1 MKTSTV
7 SNQTYYVI
15 FSIVIFIGVFYL
27 SKKNVQNF
35 HPGKLQESGDD
46 DVSTQEK
53 LISLSNKI
61 QEYMNSST
69 TMSNTEKKQKIAV
82 LGMEAHHLDHI
93 ETKDKKINSIAKL
106 LHKDVTHDLL
116 RIQYVLDSILM
127 IDDHSEINR
136 QEKYESLIKDIEE
149 TPDKNFKPE
158 SKEKLVKIIKRLA

>member
-15 FSIVIFIGVFYL
+15 FSIVILIGVFYL

-61 QEYMNSST
+61 QEYIESST
-69 TMSNTEKKQKIAV
+69 SMSNTEKKQKIAV
-82 LGMEAHHLDHI
+82 LGMESHHLDEM
-93 ETKDKKINSIAKL
+93 ETKNKKINSIAKL
-106 LHKDVTHDLL
+106 LHKNVTHDLL
-116 RIQYVLDSILM
+116 QIQYVLDSILM
-127 IDDHSEINR
+127 IGDESELNR
-136 QEKYESLIKDIEE
+136 QEKYESLMKEIED
-149 TPDKNFKPE
+149 TPDKNFNPE
-158 SKEKLVKIIKRLA
+158 SKEKLVKIIKRIA